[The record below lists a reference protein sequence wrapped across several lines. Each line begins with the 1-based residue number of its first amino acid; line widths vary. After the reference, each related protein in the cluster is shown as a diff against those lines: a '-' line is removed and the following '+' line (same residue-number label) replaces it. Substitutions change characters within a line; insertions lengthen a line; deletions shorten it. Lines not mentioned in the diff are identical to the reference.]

1 MAGLVPAIHV
11 FGCKSGVDA
20 RHKAGHDGIR
30 CEQDVMTHT
39 ATLAWL
45 AHHELRLAWRDWWSM
60 LTAGRPRR
68 ARIVALAMLA
78 FAVVMH
84 FIAFSVV
91 ARFAT
96 IDPDADRGTLVVI
109 TGCAVLAWSLMMSQ
123 AMESVTRAF
132 YARSDLDLILSS
144 PVAARR
150 VFAVRIAAM
159 AASTLLMAV
168 LLAAPF
174 INILIYRGG
183 MRWLPAYGV
192 VIAVGAAAAAL
203 SVALTVALFR
213 LIGPKRTRL
222 AAQIVAAVVGAIFV
236 IGLQVAAILS
246 YGTISHLAFLQSDT
260 LVALVP
266 AIDSLVWWPAR
277 AILGDLTA
285 LFVVFATG
293 LVMLAGAIVA
303 FSARFGEHAVA
314 AAGISDSG
322 VFQRRTTSFRRVSQ
336 KAALRHKEWTL
347 LRRDPWLASQ
357 TLMQLL
363 YLLPPALMLWRAF
376 GSNSDDL
383 VLLVPVLVMAAG
395 QLAGGLAWLAI
406 SGEDAPDLVATAPIP
421 ASFIVRAKMEAVTGS
436 VAVVF
441 GPFVLAMALASPRHA
456 FAAAVGVGLSAASA
470 TLIQLWFRKQAKRK
484 HFRRRQTSSRVATF
498 AEAFSSIAWA
508 ATAGLASA
516 GHWPAAITTAVTAL
530 GILFG
535 ARAVSPRKA

>member
-1 MAGLVPAIHV
+1 M
-11 FGCKSGVDA
+11 
-20 RHKAGHDGIR
+20 RHN
-30 CEQDVMTHT
+30 T

-60 LTAGRPRR
+60 LTAGKPRR
-68 ARIVALAMLA
+68 ARVVALAMLG

-84 FIAFSVV
+84 FIAFSIV
-91 ARFAT
+91 ARFAA

-144 PVAARR
+144 PVVARR
-150 VFAVRIAAM
+150 VFAVRIATM
-159 AASTLLMAV
+159 AGSTMFMAL

-183 MRWLPAYGV
+183 WRWLTAYGV

-222 AAQIVAAVVGAIFV
+222 AAQVVAAIVGATFV
-236 IGLQVAAILS
+236 IGLQIAAILS
-246 YGTISHLAFLQSDT
+246 YGTISHLAFLQSDK
-260 LVALVP
+260 LVAFVP
-266 AIDSLVWWPAR
+266 AIESIVWWPAR

-285 LFVVFATG
+285 LAAVLAVG
-293 LVMLAGAIVA
+293 VVMLAGAVVT

-314 AAGISDSG
+314 AAGVSDAG
-322 VFQRRTTSFRRVSQ
+322 VFQPRTTLFRRISS
-336 KAALRHKEWTL
+336 KGALRRKEWTL

-376 GSNSDDL
+376 GSHSEDL

-421 ASFIVRAKMEAVTGS
+421 TNFIVRAKMEAVTGS
-436 VAVVF
+436 VALVF
-441 GPFVLAMALASPRHA
+441 APFVLAMALASPRDA
-456 FAAAVGVGLSAASA
+456 FAAALGVGISAASA
-470 TLIQLWFRKQAKRK
+470 TLIQLWFRTQAKRK

-508 ATAGLASA
+508 ATAGLAAA
-516 GHWPAAITTAVTAL
+516 GRWQAAITATIAL